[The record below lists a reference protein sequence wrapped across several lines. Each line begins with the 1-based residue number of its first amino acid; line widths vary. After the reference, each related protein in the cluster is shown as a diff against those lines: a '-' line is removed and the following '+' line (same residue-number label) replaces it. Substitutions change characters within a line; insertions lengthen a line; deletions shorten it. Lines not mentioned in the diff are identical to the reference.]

1 MNKKITFLLIG
12 FTVCFGTFAQDA
24 VNYQLPPKEIADLLL
39 AKPTPDVSIDSQG
52 EWMLQSERNS
62 YPTVEELGQ
71 PEIRI
76 AGLRLNPNNF
86 SPSRQTFINNF
97 SLKNIKTGKEF
108 KISGLP
114 VNMLAGNVRWSPSEK
129 KIAFTN
135 TTNSR
140 VDLYII
146 DIATKVATKVNK
158 KALNVVLGADL
169 TWFDD
174 NAIVYKTAVSL
185 PSAAPGKP
193 ITPKGPTVQQNIG
206 KAAPGR
212 TYQDLIKTPY
222 DEQLFEFMA
231 TAQMVINRGG
241 VETPLGK
248 PAIYE
253 SYALSPDKKYYLLE
267 VLKKPFSYL
276 VTSSGFPTSVMVVDV
291 AGKLVKEMADLP
303 SAETRPSG
311 NDNVQNIPRGFEWR
325 ADEAATLVW
334 AMPLDSGLIKKNV
347 EFHDVVYAQ
356 AAPFKT
362 EKQELFKTKTRFRGI
377 TWGNEN
383 FAWVSEALTGKQ
395 SLKVSRFNSSTKTIS
410 TLFERNITDAYGNPG
425 TPLMEKNSF
434 GKQVI
439 LVEGNKI
446 FLNNTVGS
454 SPKGDLPFLS
464 LFDIDTKK
472 TEQLWRCN
480 EGTFE
485 FVVDVLDAKNLKFI
499 TRKESK
505 TEVPNFYIKNLKL
518 RIADM
523 PITSFTNPYPGLVGV
538 SKQKVKYTRKD
549 GIELTGDLYLPKG
562 YNKEKDGALPVY
574 LWAYPREFNNAADA
588 AQVRGSENKFITISW
603 GSPIYYVTQGFAV
616 LDNAEMPI
624 VSKGGDTKPNDSFI
638 EQLTLNAEAAINHL
652 AEIGVGDRNRVAAGG
667 HSYGAFMTAHLL
679 SHTKLFKAGIA
690 RSGAYNRT
698 LTPFGFQ
705 AEDRTYWEAP
715 DLYYKMS
722 PFSYADKIKTPLLLI
737 HGDTDD
743 NPGTFPI
750 NSERMFAAIKGHG
763 GTVRFVFL
771 PYEAHGYRGKE
782 NLLHMLW
789 EQNEWLKKY
798 VKEAK

>member
-12 FTVCFGTFAQDA
+12 FTMCFGAFAQDA

-140 VDLYII
+140 VDLYIV

-185 PSAAPGKP
+185 PSAAPRKP

>member
-1 MNKKITFLLIG
+1 MY
-12 FTVCFGTFAQDA
+12 FGANAQDA
-24 VNYQLPPKEIADLLL
+24 VSYQLPPKEIADLLL
-39 AKPTPDVSIDSQG
+39 AKPTPDVSFDSEG

-97 SLKNIKTGKEF
+97 ILRNIKTGKDF
-108 KISGLP
+108 PISGLP
-114 VNMLAGNVRWSPSEK
+114 TNMLAGNVRWSLNEK

-135 TTNSR
+135 TTNNQ

-146 DIATKVATKVNK
+146 DVATKTATKVNK

-174 NAIVYKTAVSL
+174 NTIVYKTAIST
-185 PSAAPGKP
+185 PSAIPTKP

-241 VETPLGK
+241 VETPFGK

-253 SYALSPDKKYYLLE
+253 SYSLSPDKKYFLVE

-276 VTSSGFPTSVMVVDV
+276 VPASGFPTTVSVIDV
-291 AGKLVKEMADLP
+291 NGNLVKEIADLP

-311 NDNVQNIPRGFEWR
+311 NDNLQNIPRGFDWR

-347 EFHDVVYAQ
+347 EYHDVVYAQ

-362 EKQELFKTKTRFRGI
+362 EKQELFKTKMRFRGI

-383 FAWVSEALTGKQ
+383 FAWVTEALTGKQ
-395 SLKVSRFNSSTKTIS
+395 TFKVSRYNSSTKTVS
-410 TLFERNITDAYGNPG
+410 PLFERNITDAYGNPG
-425 TPLMEKNSF
+425 TPIMTKNSF

-439 LVEGNKI
+439 LVENNKI

-464 LFDIDTKK
+464 LFDIDSKQ

-485 FVVDVLDAKNLKFI
+485 FVVDVLDSKNLKFI

-505 TEVPNFYIKNLKL
+505 TEVPNFFIKNLKL
-518 RIADM
+518 RIADI
-523 PITSFTNPYPGLVGV
+523 PITSFANPYPALVGV
-538 SKQKVKYTRKD
+538 TKQKVKYTRKD
-549 GIELTGDLYLPKG
+549 GIELTGDLYLPKN

-574 LWAYPREFNNAADA
+574 LWAYPREFNSAADA

-624 VSKGGDTKPNDSFI
+624 VSKGGDTKPNDNFI

-652 AEIGVGDRNRVAAGG
+652 AEMGVGDRNRIAAGG

-737 HGDTDD
+737 HGDSDD

-798 VKEAK
+798 VKESK

>member
-1 MNKKITFLLIG
+1 MNKKIIVLSMSFFLYLG
-12 FTVCFGTFAQDA
+12 ATAQDA
-24 VNYQLPPKEIADLLL
+24 TNYQLPPKEIADLLL
-39 AKPTPDVSIDSQG
+39 AKPTPDVSIDSKG
-52 EWMLQSERNS
+52 EWMFQSERNS

-71 PEIRI
+71 PEVRI

-97 SLKNIKTGKEF
+97 TLKNLKTNKEF
-108 KISGLP
+108 KINGLP
-114 VNMLAGNVRWSPSEK
+114 VNMLASNVKWSTSEK

-135 TTNSR
+135 TSNNR
-140 VDLYII
+140 VDLYIL
-146 DIATKVATKVNK
+146 DVATKTAKKVNT

-174 NAIVYKTAVSL
+174 NTIVYKTAISS
-185 PSAAPGKP
+185 PNAAPKKP
-193 ITPKGPTVQQNIG
+193 ITPKGPTIQLNVG

-231 TAQMVINRGG
+231 MAQIVINRGG
-241 VETPLGK
+241 VESTFGK
-248 PAIYE
+248 PGIFE
-253 SYALSPDKKYYLLE
+253 SYTLSPDKKYFLLE

-276 VTSSGFPTSVMVVDV
+276 VTASGFPSSVLIMDV
-291 AGKLVKEMADLP
+291 NGKLIKEVANLP
-303 SAETRPSG
+303 SSETRPSG

-325 ADEAATLVW
+325 ADEPATLVW
-334 AMPLDSGLIKKNV
+334 CMPLDSGLIKKNV
-347 EFHDVVYAQ
+347 EFHDVVYSQ
-356 AAPFKT
+356 AAPFNT
-362 EKQELFKTKTRFRGI
+362 EKQELFKTKMRFRDI
-377 TWGNEN
+377 TWGNQS

-395 SLKVSRFNSSTKTIS
+395 TLKVSRYSTSSKVLS

-425 TPLMEKNSF
+425 TPLMTKNNF

-439 LVEGNKI
+439 LVEGNSI
-446 FLNNTVGS
+446 FLNNVIGS
-454 SPKGDLPFLS
+454 SPKGDLPFLN
-464 LFDIDTKK
+464 LFDFETKK
-472 TEQLWRCN
+472 TEMVWKCS

-485 FVVDVLDAKNLKFI
+485 FILDVLDPQNLTFI
-499 TRKESK
+499 SRKESK
-505 TEVPNFYIKNLKL
+505 IEVPNYFIKNLKL
-518 RIADM
+518 KMADM
-523 PITSFTNPYPGLVGV
+523 PITAFTNPYPALVGV

-562 YNKEKDGALPVY
+562 YNKDKDGALPVY

-588 AQVRGSENKFITISW
+588 AQVRGSENKFITLSW

-624 VSKGGDTKPNDSFI
+624 VSKGGDTKPNDDFI

-652 AEIGVGDRNRVAAGG
+652 SDLGVGDRNRVAAGG

-715 DLYYKMS
+715 DLYFKMS

-750 NSERMFAAIKGHG
+750 NSERMFSAIKGHG

>member
-1 MNKKITFLLIG
+1 M
-12 FTVCFGTFAQDA
+12 
-24 VNYQLPPKEIADLLL
+24 
-39 AKPTPDVSIDSQG
+39 
-52 EWMLQSERNS
+52 
-62 YPTVEELGQ
+62 
-71 PEIRI
+71 
-76 AGLRLNPNNF
+76 
-86 SPSRQTFINNF
+86 
-97 SLKNIKTGKEF
+97 
-108 KISGLP
+108 
-114 VNMLAGNVRWSPSEK
+114 
-129 KIAFTN
+129 
-135 TTNSR
+135 
-140 VDLYII
+140 
-146 DIATKVATKVNK
+146 
-158 KALNVVLGADL
+158 
-169 TWFDD
+169 
-174 NAIVYKTAVSL
+174 
-185 PSAAPGKP
+185 
-193 ITPKGPTVQQNIG
+193 
-206 KAAPGR
+206 
-212 TYQDLIKTPY
+212 
-222 DEQLFEFMA
+222 
-231 TAQMVINRGG
+231 
-241 VETPLGK
+241 
-248 PAIYE
+248 
-253 SYALSPDKKYYLLE
+253 
-267 VLKKPFSYL
+267 
-276 VTSSGFPTSVMVVDV
+276 
-291 AGKLVKEMADLP
+291 
-303 SAETRPSG
+303 
-311 NDNVQNIPRGFEWR
+311 QNIPRGFEWR

-356 AAPFKT
+356 AAPFKV
-362 EKQELFKTKTRFRGI
+362 EKQELFKTKMRFRSI

-395 SLKVSRFNSSTKTIS
+395 SLKVSRYNSSTKTIS

-464 LFDIDTKK
+464 LLDIDTKK
-472 TEQLWRCN
+472 TEQLWRCS

-485 FVVDVLDAKNLKFI
+485 FVIDVLDSKNLTFI

-505 TEVPNFYIKNLKL
+505 TEVPNFFIKNLKL

-523 PITSFTNPYPGLVGV
+523 PITAFMNPYPALVGV

-588 AQVRGSENKFITISW
+588 AQVRGSENKFITIAW

-624 VSKGGDTKPNDSFI
+624 VSKGGDSKPNDSFI